1 MKLFARVRD
10 LMLVAV
16 VLIAAGWRAE
26 GQTLTFSVTSTASSV
41 LVSNSLTFFISVT
54 NSTGIPIANLVITDS
69 LPASV
74 QITSTTS
81 DNPSSTDIVSS
92 NSATFSLATLAV
104 LQSWN
109 ITVSALPTVAGLI
122 TNTVTIT
129 TPILFTNG
137 EASIVVDVTNVVII
151 ANLGV
156 TLPNPAQAVIVN
168 DFATYGII
176 VTNAGPD
183 TAPQVML
190 TNTLPPGTILEGVS
204 PANLTHTTNP
214 GGKLIFNLGD
224 IGSGGS
230 SSLQITVSPTNAG
243 VLTYFAAVGSASVTN
258 ISTLS
263 TLATNS
269 LTVLPYITN
278 VLIAVTNSGQATD
291 FQNGLNEQSILLT
304 NISTTNIVTAAR
316 VVVSGLPKRLFNAV
330 GTNNGNPYVTYTAP
344 LATPLNPG
352 QSVSLLLQYNPRGS
366 FTFSNSQL
374 QAYPVPPPNLTP
386 PIATATSKSINIS
399 GIFKLANGHVLIEFP
414 ATTGRTYTVVYSD
427 NIRFSNA
434 MIAPPAI
441 AAPANILQWIDY
453 GPPTTVSTPTNT
465 GNRFY
470 RVIQNP

>member
-316 VVVSGLPKRLFNAV
+316 VA
-330 GTNNGNPYVTYTAP
+330 
-344 LATPLNPG
+344 
-352 QSVSLLLQYNPRGS
+352 
-366 FTFSNSQL
+366 
-374 QAYPVPPPNLTP
+374 
-386 PIATATSKSINIS
+386 
-399 GIFKLANGHVLIEFP
+399 
-414 ATTGRTYTVVYSD
+414 
-427 NIRFSNA
+427 
-434 MIAPPAI
+434 
-441 AAPANILQWIDY
+441 
-453 GPPTTVSTPTNT
+453 
-465 GNRFY
+465 
-470 RVIQNP
+470 